1 MSLVRTT
8 IFRVCAALCLAASV
22 GAVQAQQEQQTSRPA
37 SAGTAQKTSGE
48 TPTQNTVKPLQE
60 STQPTAGQTSAQATT
75 ASPQDSLAFK
85 SIEQLNELTRIGLS
99 GLAMRMI
106 REQQKLYPQYS
117 ADWYAFE
124 FKHIETLSALERW
137 QDIINRVDHILA
149 RAQPCLLYTSDAA
162 DERG

>member
-1 MSLVRTT
+1 MLKNRTT
-8 IFRVCAALCLAASV
+8 LFSLCAALCLTTAVNAA
-22 GAVQAQQEQQTSRPA
+22 QAQQQ
-37 SAGTAQKTSGE
+37 TAQPAPSE
-48 TPTQNTVKPLQE
+48 PAREKPGRTAGKPAPQ
-60 STQPTAGQTSAQATT
+60 STQQAVEQSSAQTTT

-124 FKHIETLSALERW
+124 FKHI
-137 QDIINRVDHILA
+137 
-149 RAQPCLLYTSDAA
+149 
-162 DERG
+162 